1 MLLRLVAAGSVAPEN
16 EKRNNMMT
24 ARIKGTLK
32 LFVVTII
39 ALAIGAGAVFALN
52 RPGSTVE
59 PDSVVILKTLGM
71 TCGSCAGKIEKA
83 LMENPGAAEVK
94 VDVESAQVIAS
105 YDSNMLTPEALA
117 EDATSAGFKSAIAQN
132 LSMEQLQKLTGRN
145 VSAQAPTK
153 SSGCACCN

>member
-1 MLLRLVAAGSVAPEN
+1 
-16 EKRNNMMT
+16 MMT

-32 LFVVTII
+32 LVVVVII

-83 LMENPGAAEVK
+83 LMGKPGAAEVK
-94 VDVESAQVIAS
+94 VDVEAAQVIAS
-105 YDSNMLTPEALA
+105 YDSNMITPEALA
-117 EDATSAGFKSAIAQN
+117 EAATSAGFKSGIAQN
-132 LSMEQLQKLTGRN
+132 LSMEQYQKLTGRN
-145 VSAQAPTK
+145 VSAKAPSK
-153 SSGCACCN
+153 SGGCACCN